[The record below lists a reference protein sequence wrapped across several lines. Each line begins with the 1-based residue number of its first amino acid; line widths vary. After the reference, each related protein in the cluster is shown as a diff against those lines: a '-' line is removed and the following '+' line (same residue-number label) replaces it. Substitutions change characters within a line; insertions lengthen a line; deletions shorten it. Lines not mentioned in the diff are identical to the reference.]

1 MIICKKYI
9 LKDLFIIDLK
19 TVIFMK
25 LSYSEKR
32 ADCAKGRQKPEL
44 VIKNGTVVN
53 VFTNELI
60 KADVAIQDGII
71 VGLGNYDGKTEI
83 DAAGKVLCP
92 GFIDAHLHLESTLV
106 RPSELI
112 LCAAASGTTTFIVDP
127 HEAANVSGTKGIDY
141 ILSQTEDVPANVY
154 VMMPSCVPA
163 APIED
168 NGAVIDAEIMKKYL
182 DNPRVLGL
190 GEVMDCHSVIS
201 GDKSMLDKLNVFKNK
216 VIDGHS
222 GYLHGKDLMCYK
234 LAGIDTDHECCDFE
248 TAIEEA
254 RAGFQVL
261 IREGSAAKNLD
272 EIVRGIVKNNIPT
285 RRFSFCTDDKHITE
299 IKEKGHISYNVRRS
313 VELGISPVEA
323 IKMATINASSAYG
336 LSHIGAIA
344 PGYQADIIVMSDI
357 QSMNIEQV
365 FFKGTSVNKLR
376 SGSQLPV
383 DKKLLNTVNVKDLS
397 LDLFRLP
404 LKNAEQTVI
413 EVIKNQILT
422 KKSTA
427 TVPVKDGLFRA
438 DSTFSK
444 IAVFE
449 RHRATGKKCLGIVK
463 GYGITG
469 GAIASTFSHDSHNL
483 TVIGDNDSDMLAAA
497 KALEKCGGG
506 YAIAENGAVITLE
519 LPIMGLIS
527 DRPHSEVNQKLAQ
540 MIEKAHKMGVP
551 YGVDP
556 FVVMSFLALTVIPE
570 IRITPRG
577 IFDVL
582 KNEFINNG

>member
-1 MIICKKYI
+1 MNK
-9 LKDLFIIDLK
+9 LFIKLK
-19 TVIFMK
+19 YGDFMK
-25 LSYSEKR
+25 SGYSEKQ
-32 ADCAKGRQKPEL
+32 AKCARGLQKSEL

-60 KADVAIQDGII
+60 KVDVAIQDGII
-71 VGLGNYDGKTEI
+71 VGLGSYDGKTEI
-83 DAAGKVLCP
+83 DATGKVLCP

-106 RPSELI
+106 QPSELI
-112 LCAAASGTTTFIVDP
+112 LCAAENGTTTFIVDP

-163 APIED
+163 TSVED
-168 NGAVIDAEIMKKYL
+168 NGATIDAETMKKYL
-182 DNPRVLGL
+182 DNPRILGL

-201 GDKSMLDKLNVFKNK
+201 GDKAMVDKLSVFRNK
-216 VIDGHS
+216 VIDGHL
-222 GYLHGKDLMCYK
+222 GYMHDKDLMCYK

-248 TAIEEA
+248 TALEEA

-272 EIVRGIVKNNIPT
+272 EIVRGIVKNNIST
-285 RRFSFCTDDKHITE
+285 QCFSFCTDDKHITE
-299 IKEKGHISYNVRRS
+299 INEKGHISYNVRRS
-313 VELGISPVEA
+313 AELGISHIEA
-323 IKMATINASSAYG
+323 IKMATINASNAYG
-336 LSHIGAIA
+336 LSQIGAIS
-344 PGYQADIIVMSDI
+344 PGYQADIIVMSDLE
-357 QSMNIEQV
+357 SMNIEEV
-365 FFKGTSVNKLR
+365 FFKGKSVKKWQSDTHR
-376 SGSQLPV
+376 PV
-383 DKKLLNTVNVKDLS
+383 DNKLLNTVNVKDLS
-397 LDLFRLP
+397 LDLFKLP
-404 LKNAEQTVI
+404 LKSSEHTVI
-413 EVIKNQILT
+413 EVIKHQILT
-422 KKSTA
+422 KKA
-427 TVPVKDGLFRA
+427 IENVPIKDGFFCA
-438 DSTFSK
+438 DNTFSK

-449 RHRATGKKCLGIVK
+449 RHHATGKRCLGIVK
-463 GYGITG
+463 GYGISG

-506 YAIAENGAVITLE
+506 YAIAENGEVTTLE

-527 DRPHSEVNQKLAQ
+527 NRPNSEVNQKLAE
-540 MIEKAHKMGVP
+540 MIEKAHKMSVP
-551 YGVDP
+551 DGVDP

-582 KNEFINNG
+582 KNDFICNE